1 MQRAMMAVTCLD
13 PEVGKGSSGGQRSFF
28 GFSLR
33 DLLRSTKEPRVS
45 LSLSMTDEVSNIREV
60 NMSHSHKEGETP
72 PEDENPALSER
83 LHSPLMRAVLCAQV
97 CKVYRFQTEDAG
109 WLLVREQMSET
120 PLSFSLPKQLLS
132 MLISQLTTKLQEVE
146 ELGDLSPRWDSLRR
160 DVISHCRH
168 MIGCY
173 EETLG
178 QLHTLSASSCF
189 KSSGSKGDQH
199 LQFVP
204 TNLHSQ
210 MMEVTCQD
218 RTSVWYHVITFGAPA
233 EHHQAFKHGGLKRLL
248 AKHTDH
254 MHSCWC
260 YSHDES
266 SRARVMLASMAQL
279 QPLLF
284 GLAEELLSV
293 SMEHSTARLQL
304 AVDNLTQQMEK
315 FVHALKDELVRS
327 SLMHI
332 QNKCCHDKDAGL
344 HDTSP
349 DHQQYDEEE
358 WDRVWANATNSLTC
372 IITMVD
378 RLKGRQDGNNIDS
391 DCWQEQLLPLVV
403 TLRDC
408 VREAVQRARTA
419 MTFVVLQAAASAT
432 IAQGPAKLT
441 QRRHAVFSQALSA
454 ATCGF
459 LLRLHNGLEDSQFLQ
474 QLHTVGILVQFEGLL
489 STYGDEAGMLE
500 DMMVG
505 VADLSGV
512 TFSLIEAKTEQP
524 EDLQPTL
531 GGTWGSLVVKVPLP
545 KSTIMALPGKLRAGC
560 LIPLHPVLFNIG
572 INQQQSVVERFG
584 DTSMQERL
592 NQESCEQLKVYCN
605 MLRERMPD
613 AAAVQSLWDML
624 ASLSRN
630 VETRR
635 RKNVEV
641 LWLAA
646 SICHEVSGVR
656 LTSCKSAK
664 DRTAMSV
671 TLEQCMLLRDRHALG
686 THQFSTALDHMRR
699 CRLSWGQMLG
709 CYAQSGLTPF
719 GLELLEKP
727 LDPQRSSFPR
737 CFAPKGTRPHL
748 YPVAVLLVTS
758 HLLVL
763 WLILSLLVL
772 VAKEGCRME
781 NVQKNMGSRKFAFS
795 SVQLL
800 TFPKLYKPP
809 EDSYG

>member
-1 MQRAMMAVTCLD
+1 MMAVTCLD

-28 GFSLR
+28 GFSLQ
-33 DLLRSTKEPRVS
+33 DLLRFSKEPRVS
-45 LSLSMTDEVSNIREV
+45 LSLSMTDEVNNIRE
-60 NMSHSHKEGETP
+60 S
-72 PEDENPALSER
+72 PALCEH

-97 CKVYRFQTEDAG
+97 CKVYRFQTEDARC
-109 WLLVREQMSET
+109 LLVKEQMSET

-132 MLISQLTTKLQEVE
+132 VLISQLTNKLQEVE
-146 ELGDLSPRWDSLRR
+146 ELGNLSPHWDGLRS
-160 DVISHCRH
+160 DVISHCSH
-168 MIGCY
+168 LIGSY

-178 QLHTLSASSCF
+178 QLHTLSVSSCF
-189 KSSGSKGDQH
+189 KSSGSKWDKH

-210 MMEVTCQD
+210 VMQVTCQD
-218 RTSVWYHVITFGAPA
+218 RTGVWYHVITFGAPA

-254 MHSCWC
+254 MHSFLC
-260 YSHDES
+260 YSQEES
-266 SRARVMLASMAQL
+266 SRARAVLASVAQL

-293 SMEHSTARLQL
+293 SLEHSTARLQL
-304 AVDNLTQQMEK
+304 VADNLTRQMEK
-315 FVHALKDELVRS
+315 FVHALNDELVRS

-332 QNKCCHDKDAGL
+332 QNKYCHNKDDGL

-349 DHQQYDEEE
+349 EHQQYDEEE
-358 WDRVWANATNSLTC
+358 WDRVWANVTNSLSC
-372 IITMVD
+372 IIAMVD
-378 RLKGRQDGNNIDS
+378 RLKGRQDGNHPDS

-419 MTFVVLQAAASAT
+419 MTFVVLQAVASDT
-432 IAQGPAKLT
+432 IAQGPAKLA

-489 STYGDEAGMLE
+489 STYGTHVHAYSSQSHVLMCTLCASGDEVGMLE
-500 DMMVG
+500 DMMVA
-505 VADLSGV
+505 VADLGGV
-512 TFSLIEAKTEQP
+512 TFSLIEAKSEQP
-524 EDLQPTL
+524 DDLQPTL
-531 GGTWGSLVVKVPLP
+531 QGTWGSLVAKVPLP
-545 KSTIMALPGKLRAGC
+545 KSTFMTLPDKLRAGC

-572 INQQQSVVERFG
+572 INQQQTVAERFG
-584 DTSMQERL
+584 NTSLQERL

-605 MLRERMPD
+605 TLRERVPD
-613 AAAVQSLWDML
+613 AAGVQSLWDKL
-624 ASLSRN
+624 ASLSRS

-646 SICHEVSGVR
+646 SICREVSGVR

-671 TLEQCMLLRDRHALG
+671 TLEQCMLLKDKHALSP
-686 THQFSTALDHMRR
+686 HHFSTALDHMRR

-709 CYAQSGLTPF
+709 CYAKSGLTPL
-719 GLELLEKP
+719 GLALVEKP
-727 LDPQRSSFPR
+727 LDLQKSSFPR
-737 CFAPKGTRPHL
+737 CFSPKGTRPHL

-772 VAKEGCRME
+772 VAKYE
-781 NVQKNMGSRKFAFS
+781 
-795 SVQLL
+795 
-800 TFPKLYKPP
+800 
-809 EDSYG
+809 